1 MLYNIMGNDF
11 VGEEYKARLRKSA
24 KLGRDGGKMKRT
36 SKKSCVTEFP
46 CLQLDRSNNNL
57 IPKSTSKIAPKQLK
71 QNLRRNYRVKSVKK
85 D

>member
-1 MLYNIMGNDF
+1 MRNDF

-24 KLGRDGGKMKRT
+24 KLGRDGAKVNKTPSRKT
-36 SKKSCVTEFP
+36 SCLTEFP
-46 CLQLDRSNNNL
+46 CLQLDGSKNNL
-57 IPKSTSKIAPKQLK
+57 MPENNPKIAPKQID

>member
-1 MLYNIMGNDF
+1 MGNDF

-24 KLGRDGGKMKRT
+24 KLGRDGGAKIEKT
-36 SKKSCVTEFP
+36 SSRKKSCVTEFP

-57 IPKSTSKIAPKQLK
+57 IPKSTPKIASKQLK
-71 QNLRRNYRVKSVKK
+71 QNLRRNYRVKSVTK